1 MSILT
6 GSGPLSI
13 AEDLL
18 RVTFADATAVKTW
31 LCVETQAQA
40 LGKIWID
47 ALPPPKAGE
56 KELSKSE
63 LQRHRPFIILNTAG
77 TGGFR
82 RRRTAISAPHTVFNP
97 SGLLEVRL
105 EQELPATLVRDTHE
119 AERRWK
125 NTLGD
130 ILDDVGALFGAA
142 GYLDGNEIA
151 LIDGPYRNHPDDF
164 EAEGMIQGA
173 RLTVTWGR
181 D

>member
-1 MSILT
+1 MSILA
-6 GSGPLSI
+6 GSGPISI

-18 RVTFADATAVKTW
+18 RVTFADAAAVRTW
-31 LCVETQAQA
+31 MCVETQAQA
-40 LGKIWID
+40 LGRIFID
-47 ALPPPKAGE
+47 ALPPSKDGE
-56 KELSKSE
+56 KELSLSE
-63 LQRHRPFIILNTAG
+63 LKRYRPFIIINTAG
-77 TGGFR
+77 TGGLR
-82 RRRTAISAPHTVFNP
+82 RRRTAVSAPNTVFN
-97 SGLLEVRL
+97 SAGQLEVRL

-125 NTLGD
+125 NTLGE
-130 ILDDVGALFGAA
+130 IIDDVGALFGTA

-151 LIDGPYRNHPDDF
+151 LIDGPYRNHQDDF